1 MVGTVAWQVKEEI
14 GIEEPLGRRGCRR
27 LWERGADVS
36 LLHMR
41 KRQRKGGSAE
51 VEKAGKEMEEE
62 GAGRRGIMMSLL
74 LGPMSITLLL
84 SVKNSSLSLSVDGI
98 EAPARATSLRIY
110 HVHIAVR
117 ERKHKNFNV
126 DRIVLFLPSPSSSL
140 FGELLHD
147 KQNLGQ
153 LELFTFLCYI
163 SLPMHEIFV

>member
-1 MVGTVAWQVKEEI
+1 M
-14 GIEEPLGRRGCRR
+14 
-27 LWERGADVS
+27 
-36 LLHMR
+36 M
-41 KRQRKGGSAE
+41 KRQRKGSSAD

-62 GAGRRGIMMSLL
+62 GTGRRGFLMSLL
-74 LGPMSITLLL
+74 LGPTSITLLL
-84 SVKNSSLSLSVDGI
+84 SVNNSSLSLSVDDI

-163 SLPMHEIFV
+163 SLPMNEIFVKNI